1 MLCAM
6 IFARF
11 HYLLETILQ
20 ISFYTDPRAQRVCF
34 IYGADATNMYAIK
47 SIMVN
52 ESWIIVISSTFISLI
67 MFSYQLRLFERV
79 TNGHFIHFTS
89 CMWNMFIT
97 MTTVGYGDIYAMS
110 HPGRF
115 IALVAAFWG
124 VFLNSLFILS
134 LTNSLN
140 LSSSE

>member
-1 MLCAM
+1 
-6 IFARF
+6 
-11 HYLLETILQ
+11 
-20 ISFYTDPRAQRVCF
+20 
-34 IYGADATNMYAIK
+34 
-47 SIMVN
+47 
-52 ESWIIVISSTFISLI
+52 
-67 MFSYQLRLFERV
+67 
-79 TNGHFIHFTS
+79 
-89 CMWNMFIT
+89 
-97 MTTVGYGDIYAMS
+97 MTTVGYGDIFAMS